1 MTKTILAVDDSD
13 SLRKMVVFSLEQA
26 GYQVVQ
32 AIDGQDGLEKAKEKT
47 VDLVLTDHNMPVM
60 DGLSLVKKLRELGS
74 YQSVPIL
81 MLTTESSAEM
91 KMEGKAAGATGWL
104 VKPFHPERLLD
115 VVHKVLGV

>member
-32 AIDGQDGLEKAKEKT
+32 AVDGLDGLEKAKEKT

-60 DGLSLVKKLRELGS
+60 DGLSLIKKLRELGS

-81 MLTTESSAEM
+81 MLTTESSPEM
-91 KMEGKAAGATGWL
+91 KMEGRAAGATGWV
-104 VKPFHPERLLD
+104 VKPFHPKRLLD
-115 VVHKVLGV
+115 VVQKVLGT